1 MTTIIETNVRE
12 AELSQRQR
20 WSHYFALAF
29 GVLGII
35 IGVNLRDT
43 TLRATTFYQD
53 TRAGIR
59 AFYPQNWLIDTSNT
73 SYIFSVSDISV
84 PGYKTTIRVSAVPIS
99 AETTSRNVLE
109 ELTLNRSQTLA
120 QYSVFTIGNYP
131 LPDNPDAISMQYA
144 FASGESDPFLSGLPS
159 VVRGLDVLA
168 IKRGQ
173 AVIITFLCDAR
184 TYDDNLPIFEQ
195 FLNELEF

>member
-1 MTTIIETNVRE
+1 MTAIIETNVRPE
-12 AELSQRQR
+12 ELTQRQR

-29 GVLGII
+29 GVLGVI

-43 TLRATTFYQD
+43 TLKATTFYQD

-59 AFYPQNWLIDTSNT
+59 AFYPQNWLIDTSN
-73 SYIFSVSDISV
+73 SAYIFSVQDISAQ
-84 PGYKTTIRVSAVPIS
+84 GFKTTIRVSTVPIG
-99 AETTSRNVLE
+99 AETTARNVLE

-120 QYSVFTIGNYP
+120 QYSVFAIGPYP
-131 LPDNPDAISMQYA
+131 LPDNPDAISMLYA

-173 AVIITFLCDAR
+173 AIVITFLCDAR
-184 TYDDNLPIFEQ
+184 TYDDNVPIFRQ
-195 FLNELEF
+195 FVDELEF